1 MVVLTELKLASHKTK
16 EFLNVLAALQLE
28 GTALFI
34 NDAVDKNLTL
44 ASRNVGQ
51 VELATSD
58 SLNTYQVLKSDK
70 LVFTRSAFE
79 KVGQRLN

>member
-1 MVVLTELKLASHKTK
+1 MPEISKPIPGN
-16 EFLNVLAALQLE
+16 FCW
-28 GTALFI
+28 
-34 NDAVDKNLTL
+34 
-44 ASRNVGQ
+44 

-70 LVFTRSAFE
+70 LVFTKSAFE